1 MTKYLSQNACFE
13 RVDERPYK
21 VYTAL
26 LTQEGENDPV
36 ATVLE
41 NTIGDIVW
49 ARTEVGGYTG
59 TLAGAFPSGKTIAI
73 LPLVP
78 ADDNNKISIVRVYNE
93 NIISIMTKETPS
105 ASDDCL
111 YNTFIEIRVYN

>member
-1 MTKYLSQNACFE
+1 MKVLTNNARFE
-13 RVDERPYK
+13 TVDERPYK
-21 VYTAL
+21 IYTAL
-26 LTQEGENDPV
+26 LNQEGETDPV

-41 NTIGDIVW
+41 NTIGNIVW
-49 ARTEVGGYTG
+49 TRIEVGVYRG
-59 TLAGAFPSGKTIAI
+59 TLTGAFSSGKTIAI

-78 ADDNNKISIVRVYNE
+78 ADDNNKISIVTVYNE

-105 ASDDCL
+105 ASDNCL